1 MGPMHRS
8 FLFWLTAVLLSFVL
22 DVSAWAGKPLEQVKE
37 TTDKILSILNNPS
50 LKVPGKAEE
59 QKRLIW
65 KAVDERFDWEE
76 LSRRSLGP
84 HWTKIDSEDRKEFIN
99 LYSTF
104 LRQIYLNKVEYY
116 SGENVRY
123 ERERIDG
130 DYAVVEVWVI
140 TRTGKEI
147 PATYRLKRKGAD
159 WRVYDI
165 WVLGVSLVRNYR
177 AQFNSIIARSSYEEL
192 VRLLKQRT
200 AKEE

>member
-1 MGPMHRS
+1 MYKS
-8 FLFWLTAVLLSFVL
+8 FLFRLTPLLLTLVL
-22 DVSAWAGKPLEQVKE
+22 DVSVWAGEPLEQVKQ

-50 LKVPGKAEE
+50 LKVAGKAGE
-59 QKRLIW
+59 QKGLIW

-84 HWTKIDSEDRKEFIN
+84 HWTKLNSEDRKEFIS
-99 LYSTF
+99 LYSTL
-104 LRQIYLNKVEYY
+104 LRRAYLNRVDDY

-123 ERERIDG
+123 GQERIDG
-130 DYAVVEVWVI
+130 DYAVVEVRVI

-147 PATYRLKRKGAD
+147 PATYRLKRNGAV

-165 WVLGVSLVRNYR
+165 WVQGVSLVNNYR
-177 AQFNSIIARSSYEEL
+177 AQFNSIIVRSSYGEL
-192 VRLLKQRT
+192 VRLLKERA

>member
-1 MGPMHRS
+1 MCKS
-8 FLFWLTAVLLSFVL
+8 FLLWVTPLLLTFVL
-22 DVSAWAGKPLEQVKE
+22 DVSVWAGEPLDQVKQ

-50 LKVPGKAEE
+50 LKAPGKAGE

-65 KAVDERFDWEE
+65 QAVDERFDWEE

-84 HWTKIDSEDRKEFIN
+84 HWTKLGSEERKEFIS
-99 LYSTF
+99 LYSTL
-104 LRQIYLNKVEYY
+104 LRRTYLNRVDDY

-123 ERERIDG
+123 GQERIDG
-130 DYAVVEVWVI
+130 EYGVVELRVI

-147 PATYRLKRKGAD
+147 PATYRLIRKGAD

-165 WVLGVSLVRNYR
+165 WVQGVSLVNNYR
-177 AQFNSIIARSSYEEL
+177 AQFNSIITRSSYEEL
-192 VRLLKQRT
+192 VRLLKDRA